1 MVVEML
7 VVCRRAEQS
16 LHNPKLF
23 PCSQAPSTFVM
34 KDGTG
39 CEGIDGGCFSIGKH
53 VDKPWVLAYT
63 TRGKESDRS

>member
-1 MVVEML
+1 ML

-16 LHNPKLF
+16 LHIPKLF
-23 PCSQAPSTFVM
+23 SCSQALSTFVM

-39 CEGIDGGCFSIGKH
+39 CERIDRPSFAIGKH